1 MCLRMDM
8 GGGGICHTCCD
19 DKHWFFIQR
28 TGPFSRPYDRQE
40 ALMTYSN
47 TSPHG
52 IVLAL
57 NNIDTIRVIFS
68 WSNLEYIEVKSI
80 TQIYL
85 IGISLGQ
92 GNYLTE
98 HLKCLLYFRIFIQVS
113 LISTLFT
120 LNHFLEVKSNEWYR
134 MIKTEYKNH
143 VKLFNYL
150 GKKYLFSKGS
160 DIENPWFFF
169 VTISN
174 LRKYKMAN
182 DIIKRVCYLKVH

>member
-1 MCLRMDM
+1 MHLEWSGLFVKSLLNVTSEDM
-8 GGGGICHTCCD
+8 SSYGDGGGGESYQTCFINGG
-19 DKHWFFIQR
+19 WFFIQR
-28 TGPFSRPYDRQE
+28 TGSFSRPYDRQE

-160 DIENPWFFF
+160 DIENPWFF
-169 VTISN
+169 
-174 LRKYKMAN
+174 L
-182 DIIKRVCYLKVH
+182 